1 MWMKIS
7 YELVGYGNV
16 LTSVDQRFNGIS
28 PSTLRLARFKLFFG
42 IDSNAERFF
51 VAERFEVEAF

>member
-28 PSTLRLARFKLFFG
+28 PSTLRLARFKLVFG